1 MVNADFV
8 LNPVSGKESNAWILN
23 WIYPKILITAYIS
36 LAFFFFFAKTSEL
49 YTLPSAPATFSAVY
63 PRALLS
69 SGLGHLYN

>member
-8 LNPVSGKESNAWILN
+8 LNPVTGKESNAWILN

-36 LAFFFFFAKTSEL
+36 LAFFSFAKTSEL

-63 PRALLS
+63 PRALIS